1 MIKKSLLVLF
11 PIVLIGCPWLGI
23 DQLNSV
29 DEPFRTILRKNYHLV
44 ETGGA
49 IYSEEVSGKRILIGV
64 GVVDVGI
71 NGVSNSVE
79 VLNVARSF
87 ALKEI
92 VMYVKGTTVNAV
104 STNSEEGQVNV
115 VNGVEEGKQVTK
127 WKDLI
132 ELRASG
138 HQISP
143 PTVGSF
149 RTKNGTV
156 QVVVLGKIFE
166 NYDEKLD

>member
-1 MIKKSLLVLF
+1 M
-11 PIVLIGCPWLGI
+11 

-29 DEPFRTILRKNYHLV
+29 NEPFRTVLRKNFQLI

-49 IYSEEVSGKRILIGV
+49 IYSDEIPGKRILIGV
-64 GVVDVGI
+64 GVVDVGP
-71 NGVSNSVE
+71 NGVDNKAE
-79 VLNVARSF
+79 ILNVARAF
-87 ALKEI
+87 AIKEI
-92 VMYVKGTTVNAV
+92 VMYVKGATVNSV
-104 STNSEEGQVNV
+104 STNSEEGQVGV
-115 VNGVEEGKQVTK
+115 VNGVEEGNVITK
-127 WKDLI
+127 WRDLI

-149 RTKNGTV
+149 RTKSGTV

-166 NYDEKLD
+166 NHDEQLDKNGLKK